1 MTKCQIRK
9 MNENYKK
16 ILPEC
21 WRKFDSTRPRVQC
34 QVLCEW
40 STDWPHDI
48 SLGPAE
54 SNRKNAGRVV
64 TDGVM
69 RMWSLKLP
77 VDLRACAVCDHWG
90 IFEHHFE
97 EKSIKKRSQTWC
109 QVLFFTSRAPY
120 LPWVPC
126 PAGGWNF
133 VHGYPLFLLLGWLVG
148 GLTAANPKFYL

>member
-1 MTKCQIRK
+1 MMTNSKYGK
-9 MNENYKK
+9 FSWNYKN
-16 ILPEC
+16 LAMEC
-21 WRKFDSTRPRVQC
+21 WRKFDSTPAVPQC

-54 SNRKNAGRVV
+54 SNSKNAGRVV

-77 VDLRACAVCDHWG
+77 VDLTSHVLFAITGGFLNITLRRNQ
-90 IFEHHFE
+90 
-97 EKSIKKRSQTWC
+97 SNRSQTWC
-109 QVLFFTSRAPY
+109 QVLFFTIRAPY

-126 PAGGWNF
+126 PAGWNF
-133 VHGYPLFLLLGWLVG
+133 VHGYPFFYCLVD
-148 GLTAANPKFYL
+148 